1 MIWRKKMAELEQLL
15 FALPFKE
22 IDWRVGS
29 TTQDKSKGLALGY
42 IDARDLMERLDD
54 VVGGSNWQTYDKKD
68 GDTYYC
74 QLSVMNCTKTG
85 GAGATDVE
93 GEKGGSSDAFKRAG
107 YLFGIGRY
115 LYNLKGVWVPIKQ
128 YGKSYAIDRDNEETK
143 RALNAALIKVSG
155 EAVMAVL
162 DKVINLQV
170 LSELTSRNVYLE
182 ALSIFNDAG
191 KERINNRVNQL
202 KGALK

>member
-1 MIWRKKMAELEQLL
+1 MELEYLL
-15 FALPFKE
+15 FSLPFKE
-22 IDWRVGS
+22 IDWRIGS
-29 TTQDKSKGLALGY
+29 TTADKTKGLALGY

-54 VVGGSNWQTYDKKD
+54 VAGGSNWQTYDKKE

-115 LYNLKGVWVPIKQ
+115 LYNLKDHKAWVDIKQ
-128 YGKSYAIDRDNEETK
+128 YGKSYAINKTPETEAAMNK
-143 RALNAALIKVSG
+143 ALMAVSG
-155 EAVMAVL
+155 TAIMYAL
-162 DKVINLQV
+162 DRVESKIILEKLVSHRIFKNSLEIFTEGGKQKILERV
-170 LSELTSRNVYLE
+170 QQLRGEL
-182 ALSIFNDAG
+182 
-191 KERINNRVNQL
+191 KQ
-202 KGALK
+202 